1 MNFSLSVIIPVYNCE
16 QFIEKAILSILLQ
29 KEVSEIV
36 VVNDGSTDASLQIL
50 QKLEKEYPIV
60 KLYHHTGQSN
70 QGRSAS
76 RNLGI
81 QKATGN
87 FIAFLDADDYYLENR
102 FLNDKK
108 MFGLDSNCDGVYN
121 AVGFHFYREATAYE
135 LEKHQIYTVT
145 EKVKPEF
152 LFKTLLYGKS
162 GHFHINGLTVK
173 KSVFDLTGLFNTD
186 LVVAEDTDIF
196 WKMAIKCRLE
206 TGIIDKP
213 LAIRGV
219 HDSNVFDQQDLYSEY
234 TIKMFRTLAIWCSH
248 NNVEFAIVDDL
259 FKWIWL
265 LKFKQNNS
273 IIEDTFYW
281 AKMTFSNPKFLFSI
295 LTIKYFPLVRRRK
308 ELFSF
313 LYKSRKITL
322 ENES

>member
-1 MNFSLSVIIPVYNCE
+1 MSFLLSVIIPVYNCE
-16 QFIEKAILSILLQ
+16 QFIEKAILSVLSQ

-36 VVNDGSTDASLQIL
+36 VVNDGSTDTSLQIL
-50 QKLEKEYPIV
+50 EKLALEYPKI
-60 KLYHHTGQSN
+60 KIFHHPNQSN

-81 QKATGN
+81 QKTTGN

-108 MFGLDSNCDGVYN
+108 MFELDSNCDGVYN

-145 EKVKPEF
+145 QKVEPEF
-152 LFKTLLYGKS
+152 LFMSLLHGKC

-173 KSVFDLTGLFNTD
+173 KSVFDLTGLFNKE
-186 LVVAEDTDIF
+186 LIVAEDTDIF

-213 LAIRGV
+213 LANRGV
-219 HDSNVFDQQDLYSEY
+219 HDTNVFDQTDLYKEY
-234 TIKMFRTLAIWCSH
+234 TIKMFEKLAVWCSH
-248 NNVEFAIVDDL
+248 NQVDFYIIDEL

-265 LKFKQNNS
+265 IKFKQNKTL
-273 IIEDTFYW
+273 IEDTWYW
-281 AKMTFSNPKFLFSI
+281 AKLIFPHPKFLFSI
-295 LTIKYFPLVRRRK
+295 LTIKYFPIVRRRK
-308 ELFSF
+308 EFFPF
-313 LYKSRKITL
+313 LYKIK
-322 ENES
+322 